1 MTFPIYVRASALII
15 QDGAVLL
22 IGCDDREVGF
32 HYSLPA
38 GGVEM
43 GEPVRQAVKRE
54 ALEEAAASIEVG
66 PLALVY
72 EYVPNLDAAAVDP
85 TQTLELM
92 FACKLVDGSP
102 PPRMP
107 DDVAPDQVEVRWVK
121 LAELPSIRL
130 LPPYAAEITHYYEMQ
145 PAGPLFIAA
154 D

>member
-22 IGCDDREVGF
+22 IGCDDQEVGF

-38 GGVEM
+38 GGVET

-54 ALEEAAASIEVG
+54 AWEEAAANVEVG

-72 EYVPNLDAAAVDP
+72 EYVPDLDAAIDP
-85 TQTLELM
+85 TQSLELM
-92 FACKLVDGSP
+92 FACKLVEGSP

-107 DDVAPDQVEVRWVK
+107 DEAAPDQIEVRWVK

-130 LPPYAAEITHYYEMQ
+130 LPPYAAEIIHYFEMQ